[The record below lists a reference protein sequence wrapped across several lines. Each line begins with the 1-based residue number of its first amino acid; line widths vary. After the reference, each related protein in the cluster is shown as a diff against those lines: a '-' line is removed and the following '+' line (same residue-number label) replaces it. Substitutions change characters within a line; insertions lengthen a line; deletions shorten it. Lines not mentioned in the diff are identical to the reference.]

1 MTTWRIKIL
10 STCLYILTSNS
21 ATWAI
26 NGYHKIHFLTFE
38 RAKRMKTSILSNDL
52 PPMTASPWHFAPL
65 QVGPHIWTS
74 AARHSAHSACEW
86 RPCIWACSWRKC
98 FKVDQITLL
107 VTCWKTSLR
116 AKSTIQMR
124 SEVAKFHHRRNAPC
138 YGWNHPT
145 SFNHQLLKVAT
156 SHPETIPE
164 TSHHRDPRCKD
175 SNWFIWKNAK
185 LTHVAKIPMEM
196 PLHKPPRA
204 K

>member
-1 MTTWRIKIL
+1 MWLHTATISFSLRLALVHGICTVSRVSSWANALEPIHLCWFKCEISPHHNFSPLAMTTWLIKIL

-86 RPCIWACSWRKC
+86 RPCIWACSWR
-98 FKVDQITLL
+98 
-107 VTCWKTSLR
+107 
-116 AKSTIQMR
+116 
-124 SEVAKFHHRRNAPC
+124 EVLQS
-138 YGWNHPT
+138 G
-145 SFNHQLLKVAT
+145 
-156 SHPETIPE
+156 
-164 TSHHRDPRCKD
+164 
-175 SNWFIWKNAK
+175 SNNPSCDMLEDF
-185 LTHVAKIPMEM
+185 P
-196 PLHKPPRA
+196 
-204 K
+204 